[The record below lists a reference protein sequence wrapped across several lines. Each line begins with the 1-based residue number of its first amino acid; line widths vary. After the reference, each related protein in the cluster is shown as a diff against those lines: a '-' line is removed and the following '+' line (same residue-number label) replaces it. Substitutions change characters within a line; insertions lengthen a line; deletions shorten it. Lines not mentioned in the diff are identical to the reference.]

1 MNLAEL
7 DLLRLYQFVLLVA
20 GIVVLCTA
28 LPGLWRLVARY
39 RKSPANLRRAIRR
52 GVYAAAMRFV
62 RQKWPGLLALGLLLA
77 LLAGLMIAT
86 RMIS

>member
-7 DLLRLYQFVLLVA
+7 DLLRLYQLVLLVV
-20 GIVVLCTA
+20 GIVGLCAA
-28 LPGLWRLVARY
+28 LPGVWRLVIRY
-39 RKSPANLRRAIRR
+39 RNSPADLRLAIRR

-62 RQKWPGLLALGLLLA
+62 RQKWTGLVLLGLLLA

>member
-1 MNLAEL
+1 MNLAEM

-20 GIVVLCTA
+20 GIVGLCTA

-39 RKSPANLRRAIRR
+39 RKSPANLRQAIRR
-52 GVYAAAMRFV
+52 GVYAAAIRFV

-77 LLAGLMIAT
+77 LLAGLMIAP